1 MAKRIVPIRVIPTCV
16 GMTLTSSFSLGRASD
31 EVDQGVPSVA
41 AGTHPKRVLGRHLKS
56 ERARATRPDGV
67 YVRRRAGARRGLRLD
82 SRQPSSTEL
91 LPLRFRR
98 W

>member
-16 GMTLTSSFSLGRASD
+16 GMALTSSFSLGRASD
-31 EVDQGVPSVA
+31 EVDEGVPSVA

-67 YVRRRAGARRGLRLD
+67 HVRRVLVRVVAVG
-82 SRQPSSTEL
+82 
-91 LPLRFRR
+91 
-98 W
+98 